1 MAFLH
6 FAQGLFQQAERLV
19 DVYTWLHQK
28 QKKTFHLIRITK
40 EIFNDLMI
48 WKMFVENVN
57 GTSFI
62 LDDTW
67 LSNFDMQLFTDSA
80 GGMGKGCGCYLFGK
94 WSILQWP
101 VEWYRTDI
109 LKDITFLEMI
119 PIALSVFYGIVYLKE
134 RKLFFMLT
142 T

>member
-1 MAFLH
+1 MATSK
-6 FAQGLFQQAERLV
+6 A
-19 DVYTWLHQK
+19 
-28 QKKTFHLIRITK
+28 KKPFHLIRITK

-48 WKMFVENVN
+48 WKMFVENFN

-80 GGMGKGCGCYLFGK
+80 GGIGKGCGCYLFGK

-101 VEWYRTDI
+101 VEWYHTGQFQKFKELAPEAD
-109 LKDITFLEMI
+109 TFPTAVPMEFWSLLNST
-119 PIALSVFYGIVYLKE
+119 LSI
-134 RKLFFMLT
+134 
-142 T
+142 